1 MFHYTLVN
9 KKIEKTLK
17 IAYTEYLSAINFH
30 ERNIDDADKTWVHNI
45 EFVEAMCH
53 DNYTTSGSIAF
64 QRRTRNNIL
73 RFATIPNA
81 ILLDSMRMI
90 YKKWHTYTH
99 SKSLEKQER
108 NDFRNFAGIL
118 ASLSGILFINKKI
131 LQEMYPY
138 LLDTVSELKKNIDSF
153 ISKQCQ
159 WLNYPDLLTR
169 ENSRDILSVELH
181 PLSFNLLFNNL
192 RLKLKE
198 LACSDLSIPENESS
212 YVLLEQIIKMLRTI
226 LGRDDDNYVM
236 MLFSTEIVDLID
248 LLTDEIKKIPA
259 YCPKYLKAIIQM
271 TKMFSALQ
279 HSEVN
284 LGVKNHFHVKNKW
297 LRQVIDWF
305 QVSIA
310 REYDFENLSKPL
322 KEMDLVKRDMDILY
336 IDTAIEASTAIAY
349 LTRHT
354 FLEIPPAASDPEL
367 SRSRSVIFGFYF
379 NILMKGLEKSSD
391 RDNYP
396 VFLRHKMSVLN
407 DNVILS
413 LTNLSNTNVD
423 ASLQF
428 TLPMGYSGNRNI
440 RNAFLEVFI
449 NIVTNYRTYTAK
461 TDLGKLEAADKFL
474 RYTIEHPQL
483 SSFGAAV
490 CPASDIDAYAA
501 GLINAF
507 ETRNATHIVV
517 SQLIKK

>member
-1 MFHYTLVN
+1 M
-9 KKIEKTLK
+9 
-17 IAYTEYLSAINFH
+17 
-30 ERNIDDADKTWVHNI
+30 
-45 EFVEAMCH
+45 
-53 DNYTTSGSIAF
+53 
-64 QRRTRNNIL
+64 
-73 RFATIPNA
+73 
-81 ILLDSMRMI
+81 
-90 YKKWHTYTH
+90 YKR
-99 SKSLEKQER
+99 Q
-108 NDFRNFAGIL
+108 
-118 ASLSGILFINKKI
+118 
-131 LQEMYPY
+131 
-138 LLDTVSELKKNIDSF
+138 
-153 ISKQCQ
+153 
-159 WLNYPDLLTR
+159 
-169 ENSRDILSVELH
+169 ILS
-181 PLSFNLLFNNL
+181 
-192 RLKLKE
+192 
-198 LACSDLSIPENESS
+198 
-212 YVLLEQIIKMLRTI
+212 
-226 LGRDDDNYVM
+226 RDDDNFVM
-236 MLFSTEIVDLID
+236 ILFSTEIVDLID
-248 LLTDEIKKIPA
+248 LLTEEIKKIPA

-284 LGVKNHFHVKNKW
+284 LAVKNHFHVKNKW
-297 LRQVIDWF
+297 LRQVTDWF

-310 REYDFENLSKPL
+310 RDYDFENLSKPL

-367 SRSRSVIFGFYF
+367 SRSRSVIFGYYF

-391 RDNYP
+391 RDKFP

-474 RYTIEHPQL
+474 QFTIDHPQL
-483 SSFGAAV
+483 SSYGAAV

-517 SQLIKK
+517 SRCV